1 MKNFLAERFPVLWN
15 TGLFLVLPLVF
26 LAHISFFCWGY
37 NSLDITIAKGFWWQN
52 IFYHYSKFHFYV
64 NLGITLL
71 LITIWLFFLLRNEH
85 FKAFYLL
92 SKRRFLAE
100 FLIYWG
106 VILVSGILLVSF
118 FYGVKIEVDIFKQEH
133 LEYLEKIG
141 KQDSEIRK
149 AKIPPASNAFCPS
162 VAGLIA
168 ANYVYTTLL
177 KNIKILTVEKPI

>member
-52 IFYHYSKFHFYV
+52 IFYHYNKFHFYV
-64 NLGITLL
+64 NLGVTLL
-71 LITIWLFFLLRNEH
+71 LVTIWLFFLLRNEH

-92 SKRRFLAE
+92 PKRRFLAE

-106 VILVSGILLVSF
+106 VILASGILLVSF

-133 LEYLEKIG
+133 LEYLEKISCLHQRSYKLSILSAIG
-141 KQDSEIRK
+141 GSMTSLNIVLRV
-149 AKIPPASNAFCPS
+149 AF
-162 VAGLIA
+162 
-168 ANYVYTTLL
+168 
-177 KNIKILTVEKPI
+177 

>member
-52 IFYHYSKFHFYV
+52 IFYHYDKFHFYV

-71 LITIWLFFLLRNEH
+71 LIAIWLFFLLRNEH

-92 SKRRFLAE
+92 PKRRFLVE

-106 VILVSGILLVSF
+106 GDISIGYSFGEFLLWGEDRSGYFQTRTLRIL
-118 FYGVKIEVDIFKQEH
+118 
-133 LEYLEKIG
+133 
-141 KQDSEIRK
+141 RK
-149 AKIPPASNAFCPS
+149 N
-162 VAGLIA
+162 
-168 ANYVYTTLL
+168 
-177 KNIKILTVEKPI
+177 